1 MNHRK
6 VRISPLLAAVMT
18 VTCLLGSAGASLP
31 QPSDGEVLM
40 KAMTDEMARSMGE
53 LMLEGLE
60 KPYFLQYNAQ
70 DRVVLSMSAA
80 YGGLKNSG
88 VKRQRAIGS
97 RIRVGSFNLDNTNV
111 FRGAGGRGTLPLDD
125 DYVALRHTIWRITD
139 EDYKRAVEILTRKI
153 AYLQDKTMEDRPDDF
168 TPGEPVQAMQP
179 TVALVIDQD
188 VWERKLRDISA
199 RFKNHP
205 AIMDSGVEFYAIAVH
220 EYIINSEGT
229 RIRMGD
235 TGALLRISAEIQA
248 DDGEYL
254 SDELNYLHETPEK
267 LPALE
272 TILADIDRMC
282 DRLVALARAPKIE
295 QYTGPILF
303 EPLAAGKVFEALL
316 ANGLCARP
324 TPLGA
329 GGAWQEESLEKK
341 LGLRVLPRSMSVV
354 DDSTQKYFEGT
365 PLAGQFDFDDE
376 GTRPRVV
383 ELVTDGILTD
393 LVASRAPT
401 KKFKKTTGHGRGGE
415 FSDPTATV
423 GCLYISDENAIS
435 KEEMNLELLT
445 AAKEEGLEFAMRIEA
460 MERGGGGRLGA
471 PLYAYRVSAA
481 DGTEELVRGLEFLP
495 VQTRALKRILAA
507 GKERKVYN
515 SIGSVSISYISPA
528 ILFEELE
535 LRKLTEEFEKPPILK
550 APWNRGS

>member
-1 MNHRK
+1 MNRLYR
-6 VRISPLLAAVMT
+6 RISILAV
-18 VTCLLGSAGASLP
+18 VTFASLTTGAARASLP

-40 KAMTDEMARSMGE
+40 KAMTDELTRSMNE
-53 LMLEGLE
+53 LVLEGLE

-70 DRVVLSMSAA
+70 DRVVVSMSAA
-80 YGGLKNSG
+80 HGGLKQSD
-88 VKRQRAIGS
+88 VKRERAIGS
-97 RIRVGSFNLDNTNV
+97 RIRVGTLSLDNTNV
-111 FRGAGGRGTLPLDD
+111 FRGAGGRGSLPLDD

-139 EDYKRAVEILTRKI
+139 EDYKRAVETLTRKI
-153 AYLQDKTMEDRPDDF
+153 AYLQDKTIEDRPDDF
-168 TPGEPVQAMQP
+168 TPGEPVQTMQP
-179 TVALVIDQD
+179 TVALVIDQG
-188 VWERKLRDISA
+188 VWEKKVRDISA

-220 EYIINSEGT
+220 EFLVNSEGS
-229 RIRMGD
+229 RIRVGD
-235 TGALLRISAEIQA
+235 TGTLLRITAEIQA

-254 SDELNYLHETPEK
+254 SDEVHYLQETPEK
-267 LPALE
+267 LPSIEA
-272 TILADIDRMC
+272 ILADIDNMC
-282 DRLVALARAPKIE
+282 TRLVALAKAPKVE

-303 EPLAAGKVFEALL
+303 EPVAAGKVFEALL

-354 DDSTQKYFEGT
+354 DDSTQKYFEGI

-376 GTRPRVV
+376 GTKPRIV
-383 ELVTDGILTD
+383 ELVTKGVLKD
-393 LVASRAPT
+393 LVAGRAPT
-401 KKFKKTTGHGRGGE
+401 KKFKKTTGHARGGE

-423 GCLYISDENAIS
+423 GCLYFTDDNAIA
-435 KEEMNLELLT
+435 KEEMKQELLT

-481 DGTEELVRGLEFLP
+481 DGSEELVRGLEFLP
-495 VQTRALKRILAA
+495 VQTRALKKILAV

-515 SIGSVSISYISPA
+515 SIGSVSISFISPA

-535 LRKLTEEFEKPPILK
+535 LRKLTEEFDKPPILK
-550 APWNRGS
+550 APWNRG